1 MEKISDLIEFL
12 FERKDDERVEITIDK
27 KYGHKNFY
35 IKFHPDQE
43 PEDTN
48 NLNTQSPFSS
58 MKGVFGFGGYNG
70 LTIHFDL
77 RNECIIVQ
85 RRNNYIVEDIE
96 LLNKWVDI
104 LDKYLKDK
112 FNSEIDS
119 IIDDTFSSCYKKDII
134 REWKMKKIL
143 DDRDESL

>member
-1 MEKISDLIEFL
+1 MEKIKELIEFL
-12 FERKDDERVEITIDK
+12 FKRRDDDRVEITMDK

-35 IKFHPDQE
+35 IKFYPDE

-48 NLNTQSPFSS
+48 SISSFSS
-58 MKGVFGFGGYNG
+58 MKGVFGFNRYNG

-77 RNECIIVQ
+77 RNECIVIQ
-85 RRNNYIVEDIE
+85 RRNSSIIEDTK
-96 LLNKWVDI
+96 LLNEWVSI

-119 IIDDTFSSCYKKDII
+119 IIDDTFSSCHKKDII